1 MHTALGSR
9 GALPATTPPHSIVSA
24 WYLGVSTQLPH
35 LNADSITLTV
45 PAFMTSLQICEKTKS
60 KPRKIFDA
68 VNKLW
73 KTDAEVE
80 SNKAKVAKKSIEKKK
95 RPTKA
100 EDSYKACE
108 YCSRKFCDNAF
119 DRHVEHCK

>member
-1 MHTALGSR
+1 M
-9 GALPATTPPHSIVSA
+9 
-24 WYLGVSTQLPH
+24 
-35 LNADSITLTV
+35 
-45 PAFMTSLQICEKTKS
+45 SLQICEKTKS

-80 SNKAKVAKKSIEKKK
+80 SNKAKVAKKSMEKKK

-100 EDSYKACE
+100 EDNYKSCDF
-108 YCSRKFCDNAF
+108 CNRKFCDNAF